1 MNTPKIVRVD
11 IVDNDAPY
19 NEQLLETFYLV
30 DPDEKKLEEFKDLVE
45 GRFADAE
52 ENKFNPFIDSYL
64 SVAEYVNANFT
75 TLDIERREIQ
85 W

>member
-19 NEQLLETFYLV
+19 NEQLQDTFYLV

-52 ENKFNPFIDSYL
+52 EDKVNPFIDSYL
-64 SVAEYVNANFT
+64 SVIDYVNANFT